1 MRDDLTARVE
11 AGVFCA
17 RDEEDFYS
25 QAAEAMG
32 LDAPGVPQAARD
44 FVRRM
49 AGALSVDHGQ
59 GMSGIAFVDAWD
71 AYQAVATDV
80 LAIVEGCRA

>member
-11 AGVFCA
+11 AGVFCD
-17 RDEEDFYS
+17 RDAEDFYAE
-25 QAAEAMG
+25 AAAAMG

-49 AGALSVDHGQ
+49 AEALSVDHGQ
-59 GMSGIAFVDAWD
+59 GMSGVAFEGAWY
-71 AYQAVATDV
+71 AYQSVADDV
-80 LAIVEGCRA
+80 LAILGECRS